1 MHQNVALVKTTRE
14 AVGDN
19 VDIMADAYM
28 GWNLEHA
35 RRMLRMLAP
44 YNMRWVEEP
53 VISDDLHAYAELKAL
68 NIVNISGGEHEYTIH
83 GFRDALDLKAF
94 DIAQFDV
101 NRVGGITAAKKIADM
116 CEANDVLVI
125 PHAGQMH
132 NYHIT
137 MSSYAGPISEYFP
150 KVPVEV
156 GNELFWYI
164 LTASRSPPRRASA

>member
-1 MHQNVALVKTTRE
+1 
-14 AVGDN
+14 
-19 VDIMADAYM
+19 
-28 GWNLEHA
+28 
-35 RRMLRMLAP
+35 
-44 YNMRWVEEP
+44 MRWVEEP
-53 VISDDLHAYAELKAL
+53 VISDD
-68 NIVNISGGEHEYTIH
+68 
-83 GFRDALDLKAF
+83 
-94 DIAQFDV
+94 QFDV

-137 MSSYAGPISEYFP
+137 TSSYAGPISDYFP

-164 LTASRSPPRRASA
+164 LTASRSPRTASSI